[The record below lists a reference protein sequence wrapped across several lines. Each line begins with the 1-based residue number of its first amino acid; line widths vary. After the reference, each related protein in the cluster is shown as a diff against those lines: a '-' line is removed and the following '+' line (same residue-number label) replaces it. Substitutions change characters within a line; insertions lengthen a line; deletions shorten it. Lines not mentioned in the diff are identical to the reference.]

1 MDQMER
7 LLNVATLLSASL
19 ILTVL
24 FSLRREHIRVEYS
37 VSWLTAGL
45 VVLVLSR
52 WQGALVWLGG
62 WLGISYPPAVLMS
75 ITMCVFL
82 LVLYRISMIL
92 SSLKD
97 NNIALAQRVA
107 ILEYQI
113 NTLRESREEATR

>member
-1 MDQMER
+1 
-7 LLNVATLLSASL
+7 
-19 ILTVL
+19 
-24 FSLRREHIRVEYS
+24 
-37 VSWLTAGL
+37 
-45 VVLVLSR
+45 
-52 WQGALVWLGG
+52 
-62 WLGISYPPAVLMS
+62 MS

-113 NTLRESREEATR
+113 NTLRESREEAAR

>member
-37 VSWLTAGL
+37 VSWLAAGL

-52 WQGALVWLGG
+52 WQRALVWLGG
-62 WLGISYPPAVLMS
+62 WLGISYPPAVLVS